1 MFPIKAFSSGSL
13 KPSTNSSCC
22 QHKYFCAILQTKNC
36 LLMRLSW
43 PQKKTELPKAN
54 VIKSGKFVIK
64 YHTTTRYQRK
74 EKMKEKLILKWI
86 SYAVLSTNGP
96 GLWARTWTSAWVSC
110 KLCETISELN
120 AWQAFPSNPI
130 YIYHP
135 QPYYDIGQQKT
146 CKSGKN
152 GQCPYC
158 SNNKTARDKRK
169 TNKTKVSPLPSTI
182 CCLPFY
188 VKSPHGN
195 NKNKDAP
202 PHRASYNICDPCLDQ

>member
-1 MFPIKAFSSGSL
+1 MDFVRSFEHKWSRTLGSDLDFCLGVLQIMRNHFGIERMTGVPL
-13 KPSTNSSCC
+13 KP
-22 QHKYFCAILQTKNC
+22 Y
-36 LLMRLSW
+36 
-43 PQKKTELPKAN
+43 
-54 VIKSGKFVIK
+54 
-64 YHTTTRYQRK
+64 
-74 EKMKEKLILKWI
+74 
-86 SYAVLSTNGP
+86 
-96 GLWARTWTSAWVSC
+96 
-110 KLCETISELN
+110 
-120 AWQAFPSNPI
+120 I